1 MKAGDLLKK
10 LYPVEDMK
18 RLLGDHRNT
27 ILTMLQGL
35 KRKDAPPAH
44 DTSNFGSS
52 ASMGSGPSKKQKIV
66 A

>member
-35 KRKDAPPAH
+35 KRKDAPPAV
-44 DTSNFGSS
+44 DTNGFGSS
-52 ASMGSGPSKKQKIV
+52 ASMGPGPSKKQKVV